1 MKASRS
7 IKKFLLL
14 TSLLNALFV
23 NTGYNDLLAVIHNE
37 GFVIL
42 LSVAILCLMEVLS
55 ITAVFTATNKVYAH
69 IQLLFAFA
77 AFGLAVLA
85 MERHVSPAVVFI
97 LNAFGICLGI
107 GQISR
112 IILLRR

>member
-7 IKKFLLL
+7 IKKFLLF

-55 ITAVFTATNKVYAH
+55 ITAVFTATNKVHAH
-69 IQLLFAFA
+69 IQLLFAFT

-85 MERHVSPAVVFI
+85 MERHVSPSVVFI